1 VFEGVRP
8 VTGTEVTLLAVVVGL
23 IAMLFV
29 LSLAEA
35 SLLHVRRSAVAVAAE
50 RGDGTAKQLLGL
62 LDDLPRV
69 MNAVLFAVLLS
80 QVIAATAAG
89 ALARSWF
96 GSTGVTVATVLITLV
111 LFVYAEAIP
120 KTIAVRDPLKIG
132 RRLATTISRLVGALR
147 WPVSAVVWL
156 ADVQSPG
163 SGISTVSAVSED
175 ELLHLADEAAAA
187 GNIESSDA
195 ELIERSFS
203 FGDIEVEQVSV
214 ALRDVVSVASD
225 ATVADS
231 LRVAIDAGHRRLPV
245 YEGSRDQIVGFV
257 RLRDLAEAATGSPG
271 ALVAT
276 RMRPLLTVSQDQLI
290 VGVLRA
296 MQLSAIHIAVV
307 VGNQERPLGIVTV
320 EDLVEE
326 LVGAIDEG

>member
-50 RGDGTAKQLLGL
+50 RGAGSAKQLLDL

-69 MNAVLFAVLLS
+69 MNAVLLAVLLS
-80 QVIAATAAG
+80 QVTAATAAG
-89 ALARSWF
+89 ALVRSWF
-96 GSTGVTVATVLITLV
+96 GGTGVTVATVLITLA

-132 RRLATTISRLVGALR
+132 RRLATAVSRLVGALR
-147 WPVSAVVWL
+147 WPV
-156 ADVQSPG
+156 

-195 ELIERSFS
+195 ELIERFFS
-203 FGDIEVEQVSV
+203 FGDIKVEQVSV

-225 ATVADS
+225 ATAADS
-231 LRVAIDAGHRRLPV
+231 PRVAIDAGHRRVPV
-245 YEGSRDQIVGFV
+245 YEGSHDQIVGFV
-257 RLRDLAEAATGSPG
+257 GLSDLAKAATGSPS

-276 RMRPLLTVSQDQLI
+276 RMRPLLTVPHDQLI
-290 VGVLRA
+290 VGLLRA
-296 MQLSAIHIAVV
+296 MQRSAIHTTVV
-307 VGNQERPLGIVTV
+307 VGNQERPPGIVTV